1 MAELTATPEES
12 ATRPRG
18 SVQWW
23 LHRLLARLD
32 NRTRLLRLL
41 VDYDEGRHPLI
52 FATDRYTAAFGA
64 SLTPYADNFVS
75 RIVDAVTERLH
86 VEGFRVA
93 GDEAAGDELWRI
105 WNENRLTTGSQLL
118 FREALVKREA
128 AVIVWTGENRET
140 PRVTIEDPLQV
151 VVETAPGDRMRRLAA
166 LKRWTEDNMSFATL
180 YLPDG
185 IYKFES
191 GPTSQVLTYSG
202 LGEGYGNWKRRTVP
216 HEPWPVRNPLGV
228 VPVVPV
234 INRPKLDGTGRS
246 EIEPVIP
253 LQDAINKTGSDML
266 IASEFSAFRQRWA
279 TGLDIP
285 INPDTGEQ
293 YETFQAAVE
302 RLWTSADKETQFGE
316 FSETNLENYVKAIE
330 MQVQHLASISGLPLH
345 YLLNSGVMPSGEST
359 TAAESPLVNKVRDR
373 QQDYSGPLVE
383 VQRLIWL
390 VKDDA
395 ERAAKPHEAVWRD
408 PERRT
413 PSEFVDSLVKELALG
428 IPPEILWEKRGYTK
442 QEIDRIKTINHQ
454 RALEAAATQA
464 ELLGQLIEQ
473 GASPDIAARV
483 AALGSDGRLP
493 GRLPRLSSGGN

>member
-1 MAELTATPEES
+1 MAQLTATAEES
-12 ATRPRG
+12 AARPRG

-23 LHRLLARLD
+23 LHRLLTRLD
-32 NRTRLLRLL
+32 GRTRLLRLL
-41 VDYDEGRHPLI
+41 ADYDEGRHPLI
-52 FATDRYTAAFGA
+52 FATDRYRAAFGN
-64 SLTPYADNFVS
+64 SLSPYTDNFV
-75 RIVDAVTERLH
+75 RRTVDAVLERLH
-86 VEGFRVA
+86 IDGFRVA
-93 GDEAAGDELWRI
+93 GDDVAGDELWRI
-105 WNENRLTTGSQLL
+105 WNENRLPTGQQML

-151 VVETAPGDRMRRLAA
+151 IVETAPGDRMRRLAA
-166 LKRWTEDNMSFATL
+166 LKRWRDDDMSFATL

-191 GPTSQVLTYSG
+191 GPTSQVLIDSG
-202 LGEGYGNWKRRTVP
+202 LGVGYGTWKRRSVP
-216 HEPWPVRNPLGV
+216 NEPWPVRNPLGV

-234 INRPKLDGTGRS
+234 INRPQLDGTGRS

-253 LQDAINKTGSDML
+253 LQDAINKIGADML
-266 IASEFSAFRQRWA
+266 IASEFSAFRQRWG

-302 RLWTSADKETQFGE
+302 RLWTSADKDTKFGE

-330 MQVQHLASISGLPLH
+330 MLVQHLSSIKGLPLH
-345 YLLNSGVMPSGEST
+345 YLLNSGVVPSGESQ
-359 TAAESPLVNKVRDR
+359 TAAESPLVNGVRDR
-373 QQDYSGPLVE
+373 QQDFSGPIAE
-383 VQRLIWL
+383 VQRLVWL
-390 VKDDA
+390 VKDDPD
-395 ERAAKPHEAVWRD
+395 RAAKAHETVWRD

-428 IPPEILWEKRGYTK
+428 VPPEILWEKRGYTK
-442 QEIDRIKTINHQ
+442 QEIDRIKTINQQ
-454 RALEAAATQA
+454 RALEAAANQT
-464 ELLGQLIEQ
+464 EMFEMLLGQ

-483 AALGSDGRLP
+483 AAAGGDRLA
-493 GRLPRLSSGGN
+493 LPRLGSGEN